1 MGYTLTMT
9 ARRADATAVVRT
21 RSWRLFRG
29 VLAMVAF
36 ALPVVLLGLAVRQQF
51 GPLIRADDAASR
63 AATGF
68 SVRHGLVPML
78 TVIQV
83 AFLPVFVYLVA
94 TAVAIWVWKAKKL
107 RGRALWA
114 FVTMMVGWG
123 IGGISKL
130 IAQRARP
137 VVDGPVPHAE
147 GYSFPSGHTLN
158 ITLAAG
164 VMVFLLWPLLT
175 TAWRRVAVVLAI
187 VVPVMVGLDRL
198 FVGAHFPSDI
208 LAGHILGLGIMFAS
222 WIGFIGK
229 TASISS
235 PGPSH
240 PA

>member
-1 MGYTLTMT
+1 MTMRQT
-9 ARRADATAVVRT
+9 GAIAVVRT
-21 RSWRLFRG
+21 RSWRLLRG
-29 VLAMVAF
+29 VLAMLVF
-36 ALPVVLLGLAVRQQF
+36 ALPVVLLGFAVRQQF
-51 GPLIRADDAASR
+51 DPLIRADEAAIR

-68 SVRHGLVPML
+68 SVRHGLVPAL

-83 AFLPVFVYLVA
+83 VSQPIFVYLVA
-94 TAVAIWVWKAKKL
+94 TVVVVWVWRAKGL

-123 IGGISKL
+123 IGGISKP

-137 VVDGPVPHAE
+137 VVDDSVPHAA
-147 GYSFPSGHTLN
+147 GYSFPSGHALN

-164 VMVFLLWPLLT
+164 VLVFLLWPLLSST
-175 TAWRRVAVVLAI
+175 QRRIAVALAI
-187 VVPVMVGLDRL
+187 VVPVIVGLDRL
-198 FVGAHFPSDI
+198 FIGAHFPSDI
-208 LAGHILGLGIMFAS
+208 FAGHVLGLGIMFAS

-229 TASISS
+229 TAATSS